1 MEIQPAGA
9 STVDPFIVQ
18 RPRLASRGSS
28 IAAIGFFAAHSLL
41 AVLLRQD
48 PSVATAHAILTC
60 AVAVWALLQWNTL
73 GIACAASYMAGTDV
87 LWRMTGA
94 HVPWEL
100 SKYLVALVCLGG
112 IVRLGR
118 AARWNAMALTY
129 ILALLPSIVVLL
141 ETYRGGLREV
151 AQPLSFNLSGPLS
164 LFAGVWYMSQLRLTR
179 HDVRKLL
186 GSMIAPLL
194 TIAVIT
200 ALTTS
205 AASGLTFTD
214 ESSAATSGGFGPN
227 QVSLALGLGALLS
240 FIIAVDP
247 EAKAWQRLG
256 ALILVP
262 FFGVQS
268 ALTFSRGGLYSF
280 AFAFVMAALVSWQN
294 PNTRKWLAIS
304 TGVLTLITAIL
315 IVPRLEKFTGGALSV
330 RFADT
335 GPTNR
340 DIIVREDLRL
350 WSEHPILG
358 LGPGGASFQ
367 RRGQSTLAHTEYS
380 RLLSEHGLFG
390 VIALAALLSLCVTN
404 VLKRQSADE
413 RALRV
418 AAMLW
423 SLASMLHVGMRI
435 AAIGLVFSWGCMK
448 SVREPVS
455 ASVPE
460 RR

>member
-1 MEIQPAGA
+1 MEVQPAG
-9 STVDPFIVQ
+9 TVHPFIVE
-18 RPRLASRGSS
+18 RPRLASRESS
-28 IAAIGFFAAHSLL
+28 LAAIGFFAAHVLL
-41 AVLLRQD
+41 GVLLRQD
-48 PSVATAHAILTC
+48 STLATAHAMLTC
-60 AVAVWALLQWNTL
+60 AVAAWALLRWNTVDM
-73 GIACAASYMAGTDV
+73 ACVASYAAGTDV
-87 LWRMTGA
+87 LWRMTAA

-118 AARWNAMALTY
+118 AARWNVMALTY

-141 ETYRGGLREV
+141 ETYPGGLREV

-164 LFAGVWYMSQLRLTR
+164 LFAGAWYMSQLRLT
-179 HDVRKLL
+179 HNDVRKLL
-186 GSMIAPLL
+186 GSLIAPLV

-200 ALTTS
+200 ALTTN

-240 FIIAVDP
+240 FMIALDP
-247 EAKAWQRLG
+247 RAKVWQRVG
-256 ALILVP
+256 ALVLVP

-280 AFAFVMAALVSWQN
+280 AIAFVMAALVSWQDRN
-294 PNTRKWLAIS
+294 MRKWLAIS
-304 TGVLTLITAIL
+304 TGVLTLISAIL
-315 IVPRLEKFTGGALSV
+315 IVPRLDKFTNGALSV

-340 DIIVREDLRL
+340 DVIVREDLRL

-367 RRGQSTLAHTEYS
+367 RRGESTLAHTEYS
-380 RLLSEHGLFG
+380 RLLSEHGMFG
-390 VIALAALLSLCVTN
+390 VIALIALLSLCVTN

-413 RALRV
+413 RAFRV
-418 AAMLW
+418 AAMVW

-435 AAIGLVFSWGCMK
+435 AAIGFVFSWGCVK
-448 SVREPVS
+448 SLREPVS
-455 ASVPE
+455 ASEPE
-460 RR
+460 IR